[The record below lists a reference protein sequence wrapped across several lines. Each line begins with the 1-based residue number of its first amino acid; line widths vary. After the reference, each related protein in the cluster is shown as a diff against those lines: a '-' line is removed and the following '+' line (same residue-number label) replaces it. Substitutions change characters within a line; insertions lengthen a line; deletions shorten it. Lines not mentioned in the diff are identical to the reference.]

1 MNSRKIMS
9 ELINDTLKF
18 TDPEEPRKQDE
29 WPCYR
34 EHSLFE
40 SAVEES
46 IRQLEVPREMAMM
59 CALGAMATACQRYVD
74 VELPP
79 GNRAPTSLM
88 LLTIAESGERKT
100 TTQNYFSGSIDKI
113 NGKAIE
119 ANSKDLR
126 EHRIKHKLWKT
137 ELRHLERMYGKYASV
152 GDDEAA
158 DAATK
163 DIEVH
168 LRLEP
173 VPTPSGKFLYEDTTP
188 QALVQ
193 FLYENAEN
201 GCLLTSEANS
211 IFNGKAMSEL
221 DKLNTLWDGGTLI
234 VDRLSRAPIT
244 LRGARLTMA
253 LMAQPSV
260 ISNFMGRRGEEA
272 RGTGFLARFLV
283 AKPKPKAG
291 ERTNSMR
298 SAAQPRKEAFD
309 NRIREIFETP
319 LPAARQTLKFSE
331 PAKSLWFEIDKYIE
345 NQMQEGGLFHYMKD
359 HASKLLE
366 NTSRIAAVMHAFER
380 TSSDDV
386 DIDLFTLKF
395 SWRFA
400 QACSGHF
407 SKNLANEPQIVT
419 DACEL
424 ANFLLRV
431 SQDDS
436 RNNHIFDEGAPGANL
451 RINRSNLPPHLREGF
466 KTTITLTQ
474 IKQLGP
480 YRLRGRANADR
491 LQAAIELLG
500 KLGHLIKEKGRYKF
514 KESIITEEEP
524 ILRNGETVTITAL
537 PLYKNQEFL
546 LDERVSGRPRSGRYC
561 IFNNK

>member
-1 MNSRKIMS
+1 MS

-79 GNRAPTSLM
+79 GNRAPASLM

-173 VPTPSGKFLYEDTTP
+173 VPNPSGKFLYEDTTP

-291 ERTNSMR
+291 ERT
-298 SAAQPRKEAFD
+298 KE
-309 NRIREIFETP
+309 
-319 LPAARQTLKFSE
+319 TLK
-331 PAKSLWFEIDKYIE
+331 K
-345 NQMQEGGLFHYMKD
+345 
-359 HASKLLE
+359 
-366 NTSRIAAVMHAFER
+366 TS
-380 TSSDDV
+380 
-386 DIDLFTLKF
+386 
-395 SWRFA
+395 
-400 QACSGHF
+400 
-407 SKNLANEPQIVT
+407 
-419 DACEL
+419 
-424 ANFLLRV
+424 
-431 SQDDS
+431 
-436 RNNHIFDEGAPGANL
+436 
-451 RINRSNLPPHLREGF
+451 
-466 KTTITLTQ
+466 
-474 IKQLGP
+474 
-480 YRLRGRANADR
+480 
-491 LQAAIELLG
+491 
-500 KLGHLIKEKGRYKF
+500 
-514 KESIITEEEP
+514 
-524 ILRNGETVTITAL
+524 
-537 PLYKNQEFL
+537 
-546 LDERVSGRPRSGRYC
+546 
-561 IFNNK
+561 